1 MATQAQTIAN
11 RRNSS
16 KSTGP
21 RTTEGKAVVARNALK
36 HAFLAHQDLIPG
48 EDREQSEACR
58 RLLLADLAPGGPME
72 STLAERIVG
81 LSWRLKRADRLQ
93 NEVFDYLIAEEITDS
108 LSHYG
113 DELSD
118 ADQQAIASKPDTDP
132 HLAVGRAV
140 YKDYTHGEMALDRLM
155 MYERRIENSLYRTM
169 NELYKLRRL
178 REQDGGHRP
187 ACETKPMEAAGAVCS
202 VPASAC
208 PEPAEGASREET
220 PCGVTTNGAECAKQ
234 SQFVT
239 AEGKQRPPDEAA
251 KQSQS
256 QEVPGGAGSEPE
268 AEPLCE
274 TKPIEAAEAVCTVPA
289 RASREETPCGVTTNG
304 DNDAKQSR
312 SVTVEG
318 GHGPPYKTT
327 NGDAKQSQ
335 SATVEGGHSPSCET
349 AKQSQS
355 QEVPGGAGSVPQDE
369 PACETKPI
377 EAAGSVC
384 SVPAR
389 ASREETPCGV
399 TTNGDGDAKQSQSV
413 TVEAGHSLPSETV
426 KQSESVAA
434 DGGHSPSCE
443 TDRAKQSQCR
453 QPAAGVRPLLRARPR
468 VAYHYHNTASSY

>member
-1 MATQAQTIAN
+1 MTSEARVLAN

-21 RTTEGKAVVARNALK
+21 KTTEGKAVVAQNALK
-36 HAFLAHQDLIPG
+36 HGFLAHQDLIPG
-48 EDREQSEACR
+48 EDREQFESCR
-58 RLLLADLAPGGPME
+58 RLLLADLAPLGPME
-72 STLAERIVG
+72 STLAERIVSC
-81 LSWRLKRADRLQ
+81 SWRLKRADRLQ

-118 ADQQAIASKPDTDP
+118 ADQQAIVSKPDTDP

-178 REQDGGHRP
+178 REQDGGHGRP
-187 ACETKPMEAAGAVCS
+187 ACETKPIEPAGSVCS

-220 PCGVTTNGAECAKQ
+220 PCGVTTNEDEC
-234 SQFVT
+234 
-239 AEGKQRPPDEAA
+239 
-251 KQSQS
+251 
-256 QEVPGGAGSEPE
+256 
-268 AEPLCE
+268 
-274 TKPIEAAEAVCTVPA
+274 
-289 RASREETPCGVTTNG
+289 
-304 DNDAKQSR
+304 
-312 SVTVEG
+312 
-318 GHGPPYKTT
+318 
-327 NGDAKQSQ
+327 AKQSQ
-335 SATVEGGHSPSCET
+335 SATVEAGHSPSCET

-355 QEVPGGAGSVPQDE
+355 QEVPSGPDSVPEAGPSCETKPIGAAGSVCSVPARASKEETPCGVTTNEDECAKQSQSATVEGGHRPPCEAAKQSQSEEEVSSGASPGLEDE

-389 ASREETPCGV
+389 ASKEETPCGV
-399 TTNGDGDAKQSQSV
+399 TTNEDECARQSQFA
-413 TVEAGHSLPSETV
+413 TVEGGHSLAG
-426 KQSESVAA
+426 ES
-434 DGGHSPSCE
+434 
-443 TDRAKQSQCR
+443 AKQSQCR
-453 QPAAGVRPLLRARPR
+453 PPASVVRAMLRARPR
-468 VAYHYHNTASSY
+468 VAYHYHNVASSR

>member
-1 MATQAQTIAN
+1 MTSEARVLAN

-36 HAFLAHQDLIPG
+36 HGFLAHQDLIPG
-48 EDREQSEACR
+48 EDREQFESCR
-58 RLLLADLAPGGPME
+58 RLLLEDLAPLGPME
-72 STLAERIVG
+72 STLAERIVSC
-81 LSWRLKRADRLQ
+81 SWRLKRADRLQ

-118 ADQQAIASKPDTDP
+118 ADQQAIVSKPDTDP

-178 REQDGGHRP
+178 REQDGGHRT

-220 PCGVTTNGAECAKQ
+220 PCGVTTNGDECAKQ

-239 AEGKQRPPDEAA
+239 AEGGQRPPYKTA

-256 QEVPGGAGSEPE
+256 QEVSSRAGSVPQDEPS
-268 AEPLCE
+268 CE
-274 TKPIEAAEAVCTVPA
+274 TKPIEAAEAVCT
-289 RASREETPCGVTTNG
+289 
-304 DNDAKQSR
+304 
-312 SVTVEG
+312 
-318 GHGPPYKTT
+318 
-327 NGDAKQSQ
+327 
-335 SATVEGGHSPSCET
+335 
-349 AKQSQS
+349 
-355 QEVPGGAGSVPQDE
+355 
-369 PACETKPI
+369 
-377 EAAGSVC
+377 
-384 SVPAR
+384 VPAR

-413 TVEAGHSLPSETV
+413 TVEAGHSLPSET
-426 KQSESVAA
+426 
-434 DGGHSPSCE
+434 
-443 TDRAKQSQCR
+443 AKQSQCR
-453 QPAAGVRPLLRARPR
+453 QPAAGVRGLLRARPR
-468 VAYHYHNTASSY
+468 VAYHYHNVAGSC

>member
-1 MATQAQTIAN
+1 MTTEAQTIAN

-21 RTTEGKAVVARNALK
+21 RTTEGKAVVAQNALK
-36 HAFLAHQDLIPG
+36 HGFLAHQDLIPG
-48 EDREQSEACR
+48 EDREQFESCR
-58 RLLLADLAPGGPME
+58 RLLLADLAPLGPME
-72 STLAERIVG
+72 STLAERIVSC
-81 LSWRLKRADRLQ
+81 SWRLKRADRLQ
-93 NEVFDYLIAEEITDS
+93 NEVFDYLIAEELTDS

-113 DELSD
+113 DELSQ
-118 ADQQAIASKPDTDP
+118 ADQQAIVSKPDTDP

-202 VPASAC
+202 VPA
-208 PEPAEGASREET
+208 
-220 PCGVTTNGAECAKQ
+220 
-234 SQFVT
+234 
-239 AEGKQRPPDEAA
+239 
-251 KQSQS
+251 
-256 QEVPGGAGSEPE
+256 
-268 AEPLCE
+268 
-274 TKPIEAAEAVCTVPA
+274 

-304 DNDAKQSR
+304 DNDAKQSQSQELSSGAGSEPEAEPSR
-312 SVTVEG
+312 ETKPIEPAGSVCSVPARASREETPCGV
-318 GHGPPYKTT
+318 TT
-327 NGDAKQSQ
+327 NEDECAKQSQ
-335 SATVEGGHSPSCET
+335 FVAVQGGHRPPYEA

-355 QEVPGGAGSVPQDE
+355 QELSSGAGSVPQDE
-369 PACETKPI
+369 LSCETKPM

-384 SVPAR
+384 SVPASACPEPAEG

-413 TVEAGHSLPSETV
+413 TV
-426 KQSESVAA
+426 

-443 TDRAKQSQCR
+443 TAKQSQCR
-453 QPAAGVRPLLRARPR
+453 TAAVSTRPVLRARPR
-468 VAYHYHNTASSY
+468 VAYHYHNIAGSY

>member
-1 MATQAQTIAN
+1 MTSEARVLAN

-21 RTTEGKAVVARNALK
+21 KTTEGKAVVAQNALK
-36 HAFLAHQDLIPG
+36 HGFLAHQDLIPG
-48 EDREQSEACR
+48 EDREQFESCR
-58 RLLLADLAPGGPME
+58 RLLLADLAPLGPME
-72 STLAERIVG
+72 STLAERIVSC
-81 LSWRLKRADRLQ
+81 SWRLKRADRLQ

-118 ADQQAIASKPDTDP
+118 ADQQAIVSKPDTDP

-187 ACETKPMEAAGAVCS
+187 ACETKPMEATGAVCS

-220 PCGVTTNGAECAKQ
+220 PCGVTTNEDGDAKQ

-239 AEGKQRPPDEAA
+239 AEGGHNPPSEAA
-251 KQSQS
+251 KQSQLR
-256 QEVPGGAGSEPE
+256 EVPGGAGSEPE
-268 AEPLCE
+268 AEPSCE

-304 DNDAKQSR
+304 D
-312 SVTVEG
+312 E
-318 GHGPPYKTT
+318 
-327 NGDAKQSQ
+327 
-335 SATVEGGHSPSCET
+335 C
-349 AKQSQS
+349 
-355 QEVPGGAGSVPQDE
+355 
-369 PACETKPI
+369 
-377 EAAGSVC
+377 
-384 SVPAR
+384 
-389 ASREETPCGV
+389 
-399 TTNGDGDAKQSQSV
+399 AKQSQSV
-413 TVEAGHSLPSETV
+413 TVE
-426 KQSESVAA
+426 
-434 DGGHSPSCE
+434 GGYSPSCE
-443 TDRAKQSQCR
+443 TAKQSQCR
-453 QPAAGVRPLLRARPR
+453 QPAAGVRAVLRARPR
-468 VAYHYHNTASSY
+468 VAYHYHNVAGSY